1 MLQYCKFLW
10 YGRKK
15 LSYLQKDLFTCLLVD
30 VMDVG
35 VLSVDKMTGDGMI
48 SGLSYK
54 NIMTVVTDNCK
65 WSLYY
70 NCVITLAFA
79 LVIVQLGS

>member
-1 MLQYCKFLW
+1 MRLV
-10 YGRKK
+10 
-15 LSYLQKDLFTCLLVD
+15 VD

-54 NIMTVVTDNCK
+54 NIMTVVSDDCK

-70 NCVITLAFA
+70 KCVITLSFALA